1 MRITSIGAL
10 KNLRN
15 MEDDFGVIPM
25 PKYDENQKKYRT
37 RAIGGLYGSVPSTTK
52 NAENISIILEA
63 LAAESYYNL
72 MPAFCETVLKDKYS
86 RDTDSAEML
95 DLILNSMYQD
105 LSDAIWVEA
114 RSSFLPLFEAGK
126 NTFASESEKVAKKI
140 NKQIDQYLKKVEKI
154 TDELGENCCISR
166 RQHHARIRT

>member
-1 MRITSIGAL
+1 MITWKNMDTLASYEAL
-10 KNLRN
+10 KATTPVALAKV
-15 MEDDFGVIPM
+15 MSG
-25 PKYDENQKKYRT
+25 ENGAERVKKYT
-37 RAIGGLYGSVPSTTK
+37 APMGAGLNFNYGARPVDES
-52 NAENISIILEA
+52 ILEA

-95 DLILNSMYQD
+95 DLILSSLYQD

-126 NTFASESEKVAKKI
+126 TNFASEAEKVAKKI
-140 NKQIDQYLKKVEKI
+140 NKQINNYIKKAEKI
-154 TDELGENCCISR
+154 IDGDN
-166 RQHHARIRT
+166 